1 MNELD
6 TREWLLTNGL
16 GSFASGTV
24 CDARTRTYHGWL
36 VAALDPPRQRT
47 LLFSHLEASLEVG
60 GLIFALG
67 TNVWLANQVEKIEPL
82 GYRLLQE
89 FSVDPV
95 PTWCWGMGE
104 QWQLSRQIMMPYGI
118 AQEGRS
124 TGAPLPG
131 QANNRVLVQYRYI
144 GTQLAIL
151 RLRPIIGDRD
161 FHHHQQESLRLSF
174 SQLVGS
180 NQVFL
185 QALQAGKTGTP
196 WGLSWSQGHYQ
207 PEETWYWNYY
217 YPEEAHRGLDYLEDL
232 FSPGYLTVWLQP
244 GETVTLEARVGLPA
258 SSIAELAST
267 TVDQAIQV
275 EERRLERE
283 FLHLPQAVNSQP
295 AMWERLL
302 RASDQ
307 FMVSQVTQK
316 VPAIVAGY
324 HWFDDRS
331 RDTLLCLPGFTLT
344 TKRFLLAR
352 KMLDQLGRSS
362 YQGLIPNVLPNEHS
376 EVVYRNIDCALW
388 WIETLGLY
396 LEATQDWEFLLDQ
409 YEVVKQIYKAFTAG
423 TLYNIRID
431 ASDGLITWDDASTPL
446 TWMDTIVAGEAITPR
461 HGKPIEIN
469 ALWYSALCWSSQ
481 WATLLAERPDV
492 ENADRLLN
500 QARRYAQQ
508 AEQVNVSLQKFWHDQ
523 QLYLYDRIEPDDRL
537 DATIRPNAVLALS
550 LHHCAFTAEQARQV
564 LYTARDRLLTPYG
577 LRSLDPADPAYW
589 GMCSGNS
596 DQRDRAYHQG
606 TVWSWLLGPF
616 VRAWSRFCPE
626 EPLPLDLQPLL
637 THFEHEGC
645 FSTIAEIFDG
655 DAPHTP
661 RGAIAHAAT
670 IAELLRHWEV
680 LGGEKGEKVR
690 GAGEAGGQ
698 GKIKE

>member
-60 GLIFALG
+60 GIIFALG
-67 TNVWLANQVEKIEPL
+67 TNFWTANKVDPL
-82 GYRLLQE
+82 GYRLLRE

-95 PTWCWGMGE
+95 PTWVWGLGE
-104 QWQLSRQIMMPYGI
+104 QWQLSRQLMMPYGLTSEDQSPETV
-118 AQEGRS
+118 A
-124 TGAPLPG
+124 TGQPIH
-131 QANNRVLVQYRYI
+131 RVLVQYGYT
-144 GTQLAIL
+144 GSQPAIL

-161 FHHHQQESLRLSF
+161 FHHHQQESSTLTY

-196 WGLSWSQGHYQ
+196 WKLSWSQGHYQ

-217 YPEEAHRGLDYLEDL
+217 YPEEASRGLDYLEDL

-244 GETVTLEARVGLPA
+244 DETVTLEARVGLPGFDI
-258 SSIAELAST
+258 SELLPTTMEQSIQAE
-267 TVDQAIQV
+267 QQ
-275 EERRLERE
+275 RLKRE
-283 FLHLPQAVNSQP
+283 FSHLPTATKNQTV
-295 AMWERLL
+295 WELLL

-307 FMVSQVTQK
+307 FIVYQSAQK
-316 VPAIVAGY
+316 SPATIAGY
-324 HWFDDRS
+324 HWFSDRS
-331 RDTLLCLPGFTLT
+331 RETLLCLPGFALT
-344 TKRFLLAR
+344 TRRFLLAR
-352 KMLDQLGRSS
+352 RILDRLGRSTC
-362 YQGLIPNVLPNEHS
+362 QGLIPNLLPDHHGD
-376 EVVYRNIDCALW
+376 VVYRNIDCALW

-396 LEATQDWEFLLDQ
+396 LETTQDWEFLVDQ
-409 YEVVKQIYKAFTAG
+409 YDVVKQIYKAFTAG
-423 TLYNIRID
+423 TLHNIRVD
-431 ASDGLITWDDASTPL
+431 ASDGLITWDDATTPL
-446 TWMDTIVAGEAITPR
+446 TWMDTLVAGEAVTPR

-492 ENADRLLN
+492 ENIDRLLN

-508 AEQVNVSLQKFWHDQ
+508 AEQVKGSLQKFWHPQ
-523 QLYLYDRIEPDDRL
+523 QHYLYDRIEPDDRL

-550 LHHCAFTAEQARQV
+550 LHHSAFTAEQSRQI

-577 LRSLDPADPAYW
+577 LRSLDPADPAYQ
-589 GMCSGNS
+589 GTCSGS
-596 DQRDRAYHQG
+596 PRQRDRAYHQG
-606 TVWSWLLGPF
+606 TVWSWLLGPYIH
-616 VRAWSRFCPE
+616 AWQRFCLG
-626 EPLPLDLQPLL
+626 EPLVLQPLL
-637 THFEHEGC
+637 THFQQEGC
-645 FSTIAEIFDG
+645 FNAIAEIFDG

-661 RGAIAHAAT
+661 RGAIASAT
-670 IAELLRHWEV
+670 PIAELLRCWKELEWEE
-680 LGGEKGEKVR
+680 G
-690 GAGEAGGQ
+690 
-698 GKIKE
+698 